1 MFYLCGRVVPEF
13 EEAKTTSRCAVDHRS
28 DRGAACIFRFSLA
41 ERTEICEIKPVNRAL
56 WGEHRGPR
64 GGLLSFRSWYVPYEP
79 RMWIPLFRGTNAA
92 GALPRLAARMRLVLF
107 FFFRWWLGALSNA
120 SFTFLFFFIIAY
132 GVRWFRWPCV
142 VYVGCNEPPGKSQ
155 PRFRMQLG
163 TCPKRA
169 ASVVSFLNGEHP
181 SQYGGSTRCLV
192 VSPLSR

>member
-1 MFYLCGRVVPEF
+1 MSKF
-13 EEAKTTSRCAVDHRS
+13 EEAKTTSRFAATTGANEEFPVSFGSRS
-28 DRGAACIFRFSLA
+28 EREQKLGISRLWRPTILPWYERRWCSSAAR
-41 ERTEICEIKPVNRAL
+41 N
-56 WGEHRGPR
+56 
-64 GGLLSFRSWYVPYEP
+64 SWYE
-79 RMWIPLFRGTNAA
+79 RRWCSS
-92 GALPRLAARMRLVLF
+92 AARISNLVF
-107 FFFRWWLGALSNA
+107 FFFPGFCFGFS
-120 SFTFLFFFIIAY
+120 IAN
-132 GVRWFRWPCV
+132 GVRWFRWPRE

>member
-28 DRGAACIFRFSLA
+28 DRGAACIFQFSLA

-107 FFFRWWLGALSNA
+107 FFL
-120 SFTFLFFFIIAY
+120 
-132 GVRWFRWPCV
+132 
-142 VYVGCNEPPGKSQ
+142 
-155 PRFRMQLG
+155 
-163 TCPKRA
+163 
-169 ASVVSFLNGEHP
+169 SVVARSIVECFFYFSFLLLLH
-181 SQYGGSTRCLV
+181 T
-192 VSPLSR
+192 VSDGFAGRAWCT